1 MSDYTINT
9 KCVQAGYT
17 PGNGEPR
24 QIPIIQSTTFKYATS
39 EDMGK
44 LFDLEAEGYF
54 YTRLQNPT
62 NDHVA
67 AKICAL
73 EGGSAAMLTSSG
85 QAANFFALFNICECG
100 SHIVA
105 SSSIYGGTFNLIS
118 VTMAKMGITVT
129 FVDPDCSEEE
139 LNAAFKE
146 NTRAVF
152 GETIAN
158 PALTVLD
165 IEKFAKAAHAHGV
178 PLIVDN
184 TFPTPVNCRPIEWG
198 ADIVTHSTTKYM
210 DGHGAAVG
218 GAIVD
223 SGNFDWMAH
232 AEKFP
237 GLTTPDDSY
246 HGIVYA
252 EKFGQGGAFITKC
265 TSQLMR
271 DFGCI
276 QSPQHAFILNL
287 GLESLHVRMPR
298 HCENG
303 LAVAE
308 FLQAQPEVV
317 AVNYPHLPGNKYYD
331 TAMKYM
337 PNGGCGVISFEL
349 KGGRAAAEAFMKAL
363 KLAAIETHVADA
375 RTCCL
380 NPATST
386 HRQMSEEQLNAAG
399 IPAGMVRLSC
409 GLEDKLDLIADLK
422 QALEAIK
429 A

>member
-1 MSDYTINT
+1 MPQNIET
-9 KCVQAGYT
+9 KCVQGGYT

-44 LFDLEAEGYF
+44 LFDLEASGYF
-54 YTRLQNPT
+54 YSRLQNPT
-62 NDHVA
+62 CDYVA
-67 AKICAL
+67 AKIAEL
-73 EGGSAAMLTSSG
+73 EGGTAAMLTSSG
-85 QAANFFALFNICECG
+85 QAANFFALFNIVGCG
-100 SHIVA
+100 DHIVA

-118 VTMAKMGITVT
+118 VTMAKMGIETT
-129 FVDPDCSEEE
+129 FVSPDATEEE
-139 LNAAFKE
+139 LNAAFRP
-146 NTRAVF
+146 NTKAMF

-165 IEKFAKAAHAHGV
+165 IELFAKVAHAHGV

-184 TFPTPVNCRPIEWG
+184 TFATPVNCRPFEWG

-210 DGHGAAVG
+210 DGHGACVG

-232 AEKFP
+232 KDKFP
-237 GLTTPDDSY
+237 GLTTPDESY
-246 HGIVYA
+246 HGITYA

-265 TSQLMR
+265 TAQLMR
-271 DFGCI
+271 DFGST
-276 QSPQHAFILNL
+276 QSPQSAFMLNL

-303 LAVAE
+303 QAVAE
-308 FLQAQPEVV
+308 FLNQHPKIAY
-317 AVNYPHLPGNKYYD
+317 VNYCGLPGDRYYKLAQKYL
-331 TAMKYM
+331 
-337 PNGGCGVISFEL
+337 PNGSCGVVSFGL
-349 KGGRAAAEAFMKAL
+349 KGGRAAAETFMKHL

-386 HRQMSEEQLNAAG
+386 HRQMTDEQLKAAG
-399 IPAGMVRLSC
+399 VPAELVRISC
-409 GLEDKLDLIADLK
+409 GLESKDDLIADIA
-422 QALEAIK
+422 QALDAI
-429 A
+429 

>member
-24 QIPIIQSTTFKYATS
+24 QIPIIQSTTFKYDTS

-44 LFDLEAEGYF
+44 LFDLEASGYF

-62 NDHVA
+62 NDYVA
-67 AKICAL
+67 AKIAAL
-73 EGGSAAMLTSSG
+73 EGGAAAMLTSSG

-100 SHIVA
+100 DHIVA
-105 SSSIYGGTFNLIS
+105 SSSIYGGTFNLIK
-118 VTMAKMGITVT
+118 VTMAKMGIAAT
-129 FVDPDCSEEE
+129 FVSPDASDEE
-139 LNAAFKE
+139 LDAAFQD
-146 NTRAVF
+146 NTKAVF

-165 IEKFAKAAHAHGV
+165 IEKFAKAAHRHGV

-218 GAIVD
+218 GVVVD
-223 SGNFDWMAH
+223 SGKFDWMAH
-232 AEKFP
+232 ADKFP
-237 GLTTPDDSY
+237 GLCTPDDSY
-246 HGIVYA
+246 HGITYA
-252 EKFGQGGAFITKC
+252 ERFGKGGAFITKC
-265 TSQLMR
+265 TAQLMR

-298 HCENG
+298 HVENG
-303 LAVAE
+303 QAVAE
-308 FLQAQPEVV
+308 FLNKQPQV
-317 AVNYPHLPGNKYYD
+317 AKVNYPGLPDDKYHEV
-331 TAMKYM
+331 AKKYL
-337 PNGGCGVISFEL
+337 PNGGCGVVSFEL
-349 KGGRAAAEAFMKAL
+349 KGGRAEAEKFMKSL

-386 HRQMSEEQLNAAG
+386 HRQMTDEQLAEAG
-399 IPAGMVRLSC
+399 IPAGLIRISC
-409 GLEDKLDLIADLK
+409 GLEDKKDLIADLA
-422 QALEAIK
+422 QALETLEL
-429 A
+429 